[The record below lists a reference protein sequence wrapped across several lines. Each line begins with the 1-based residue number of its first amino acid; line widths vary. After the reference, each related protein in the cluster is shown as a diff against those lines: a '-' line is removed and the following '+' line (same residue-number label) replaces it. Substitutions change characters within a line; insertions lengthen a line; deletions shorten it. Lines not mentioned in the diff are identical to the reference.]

1 MTVFAVGIELDGE
14 GTHPAA
20 WRRSSHRP
28 DQLLT
33 GKAVRDRV
41 AAAENAGFT
50 FATFDDSI
58 LPPSGDVVGRID
70 AVSRASYVAATTSTI
85 GLVPVVGTTYA
96 EPFHTSS
103 QLATLDYSS
112 RGRGGWL
119 AVPVEDDA
127 AARAWGRA
135 PVTTESARQQEQ
147 RDSVTVVTDLWDS
160 WEDDAVVRD
169 YLSGRFLERD
179 RLHYV
184 NFEGDTFS
192 VKGPAIVPRPPQ
204 GQLVVFGRYG
214 EIDPRQPDVV
224 LVSR

>member
-85 GLVPVVGTTYA
+85 GWSPSSGPRTPNRFIRPRNWRRWTTPRVGVAAGLLFRSKTM
-96 EPFHTSS
+96 PR
-103 QLATLDYSS
+103 
-112 RGRGGWL
+112 RGRGGGL
-119 AVPVEDDA
+119 
-127 AARAWGRA
+127 R
-135 PVTTESARQQEQ
+135 
-147 RDSVTVVTDLWDS
+147 
-160 WEDDAVVRD
+160 
-169 YLSGRFLERD
+169 
-179 RLHYV
+179 
-184 NFEGDTFS
+184 
-192 VKGPAIVPRPPQ
+192 
-204 GQLVVFGRYG
+204 
-214 EIDPRQPDVV
+214 
-224 LVSR
+224 

>member
-33 GKAVRDRV
+33 GKTVRDRV

-96 EPFHTSS
+96 EPFHPSS

-119 AVPVEDDA
+119 AVPVEDEA
-127 AARAWGRA
+127 A
-135 PVTTESARQQEQ
+135 ES
-147 RDSVTVVTDLWDS
+147 
-160 WEDDAVVRD
+160 
-169 YLSGRFLERD
+169 SGDNGVGASAGAAGFGHGRD
-179 RLHYV
+179 RSLGFV
-184 NFEGDTFS
+184 G
-192 VKGPAIVPRPPQ
+192 GRRRRP
-204 GQLVVFGRYG
+204 
-214 EIDPRQPDVV
+214 
-224 LVSR
+224 